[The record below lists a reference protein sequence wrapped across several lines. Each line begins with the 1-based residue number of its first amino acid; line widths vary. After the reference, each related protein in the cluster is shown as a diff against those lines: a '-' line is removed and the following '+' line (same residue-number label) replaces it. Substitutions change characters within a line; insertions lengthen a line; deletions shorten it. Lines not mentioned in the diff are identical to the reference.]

1 MRWAAA
7 AIPGGAALWPWP
19 EPRGSRVSGDNA
31 AVAIDFE
38 NEGLLEGT
46 SGKAREARRQL
57 LEELADDDVPLEEL
71 RRAVAE
77 DRLALIP
84 VERFLEGGDRRYT
97 LREIA
102 EEAGVD
108 IELLVRLR
116 QAIAL
121 PRPDPDERRG
131 TEEDLEAARRMRRVL
146 DAGLSPEP
154 LIENSRVLGLAM
166 SQVAA
171 SANALVGD
179 AMLQPGDTEL
189 EAAHR
194 YLDAARALQPILGP
208 ALVWAV
214 NLHLLEQIRQS
225 VLSSSQLAEGRLA
238 GAQEVT
244 ACFAD
249 LVDFTRLGQTLDH
262 KDLTEVTNRLGELA
276 RGVAEPPIRLV
287 KMIGDAAM
295 LVSADNDALLS
306 AALDLVEAASSEGVA
321 SPRCAPGLRAAR
333 RSRAA
338 ATGMGTRSTS
348 QAASPTSP
356 FPRASSARRRS
367 TTTPAT
373 DSAGRSR
380 ASGA

>member
-1 MRWAAA
+1 M
-7 AIPGGAALWPWP
+7 
-19 EPRGSRVSGDNA
+19 S
-31 AVAIDFE
+31 IDFE
-38 NEGLLEGT
+38 SEGLLEGT
-46 SGKAREARRQL
+46 SGKARVARLGL
-57 LEELADDDVPLEEL
+57 LEELADDGVPLEEL
-71 RRAVAE
+71 RRAVDE
-77 DRLALIP
+77 ERLALLP
-84 VERFLEGGDRRYT
+84 VERFLEGGERRYT

-102 EEAGVD
+102 EESGVD
-108 IELLVRLR
+108 IELLIRLR

-131 TEEDLEAARRMRRVL
+131 TDEDLEAARRMRRVL
-146 DAGLSPEP
+146 DAGLSSEP
-154 LIENSRVLGLAM
+154 VIENSRVLGLAM

-179 AMLQPGDTEL
+179 AMLQAGDTEL

-214 NLHLLEQIRQS
+214 NLHLREQIRQS

-249 LVDFTRLGQTLDH
+249 LVDFTRLGQSVDH
-262 KDLTEVTNRLGELA
+262 KQLTEVTNRLGELA
-276 RGVAEPPIRLV
+276 RGVADLPIRLV

-306 AALDLVEAASSEGVA
+306 AALELVEAASREGQGFP
-321 SPRCAPGLRAAR
+321 SLRAGLAR
-333 RSRAA
+333 GQAVTRGGDWYGHPINLASRITDFAFPESVLCSKEVHDAA
-338 ATGMGTRSTS
+338 GDGYTWSFAGERRLKGIDGGVKLFRARPA
-348 QAASPTSP
+348 QAGGS
-356 FPRASSARRRS
+356 
-367 TTTPAT
+367 
-373 DSAGRSR
+373 
-380 ASGA
+380 